1 MQESRVSES
10 VLSYPSLHSHEYD
23 PGSSW
28 QTVEARLHLCRKLLS
43 LVEHSSISKTSQNMY
58 VYSSNILM
66 VSYTVAS
73 VGFVVEHESEVALT
87 LVRAFRIDTVRVGLA
102 LGLSV
107 RTFVDVFAIRPV
119 TLVTALT
126 SARVRAEVV

>member
-1 MQESRVSES
+1 M
-10 VLSYPSLHSHEYD
+10 
-23 PGSSW
+23 
-28 QTVEARLHLCRKLLS
+28 
-43 LVEHSSISKTSQNMY
+43 
-58 VYSSNILM
+58 M

-87 LVRAFRIDTVRVGLA
+87 LVRTIRIDTVRVRLT